1 MNNADIIK
9 TLKAFA
15 RANANYLARNGVQPP
30 TPEER
35 KILDAYYDK
44 FGGLPAD
51 GGFTVEAAR
60 ECLRTGKDFY
70 DRFPKD
76 VNP

>member
-1 MNNADIIK
+1 MSNNDIIK

-15 RANANYLARNGVQPP
+15 RANANYLARNGVKLA
-30 TPEER
+30 EEDQEV
-35 KILDAYYDK
+35 LQAYRRK

-51 GGFTVEAAR
+51 GGFTIEAAK
-60 ECLRTGKDFY
+60 ECLKTGKDFY
-70 DRFPKD
+70 DRFPKG

>member
-1 MNNADIIK
+1 MDLDRIAQ
-9 TLKAFA
+9 AFA
-15 RANANYLARNGVQPP
+15 A
-30 TPEER
+30 
-35 KILDAYYDK
+35 
-44 FGGLPAD
+44 
-51 GGFTVEAAR
+51 GFTVGRAMTMDAAR